1 MGLDGGQA
9 HADAGAWR
17 LDHRRLQTAKKPGII
32 PGKKH
37 PTRVDDIDF
46 EQLVD
51 RFYQP
56 LYRFALSLA
65 RREAEACDLTQQTFY
80 LWATK
85 GHQLR
90 DKSKVKTWLF
100 TTMHRAFLGSRRRET
115 RFPHHE
121 FDQVSHE
128 LPALSP
134 TVVNDLDGSIAIEAL
149 MSVDELYRAP
159 LTLFYLKEHSYKE
172 IAELLD
178 LPIGTVMSRLSRG
191 KQQLRQLLHVHKD
204 SSAEKKVIALPLNSN
219 NQERRHG

>member
-1 MGLDGGQA
+1 M
-9 HADAGAWR
+9 
-17 LDHRRLQTAKKPGII
+17 
-32 PGKKH
+32 
-37 PTRVDDIDF
+37 DDIDF
-46 EQLVD
+46 EQLVS
-51 RFYQP
+51 RFYEP

-90 DKSKVKTWLF
+90 DKTKVKTWLF

-128 LPALSP
+128 LPSLSP
-134 TVVNDLDGSIAIEAL
+134 TVINDMDGSLAIEAL
-149 MSVDELYRAP
+149 LAVDELYRAP
-159 LTLFYLKEHSYKE
+159 LTLFYLKEHSYRE

-191 KQQLRQLLHVHKD
+191 KQQLRQILQVGGD
-204 SSAEKKVIALPLNSN
+204 SSADKKVVPLRPNSN

>member
-1 MGLDGGQA
+1 MDLKE
-9 HADAGAWR
+9 
-17 LDHRRLQTAKKPGII
+17 LQIAKIPGII
-32 PGKKH
+32 PEKAH

-46 EQLVD
+46 EQLVN
-51 RFYQP
+51 RFYEP

-128 LPALSP
+128 LPSLSP
-134 TVVNDLDGSIAIEAL
+134 TVVNDLDGNIALEAL
-149 MSVDELYRAP
+149 LSVDELYRAP

-172 IAELLD
+172 IAKLLER
-178 LPIGTVMSRLSRG
+178 PIGTVMSRLSRG
-191 KQQLRQLLHVHKD
+191 KQQLRQILHVSRD
-204 SSAEKKVIALPLNSN
+204 SNAEKKVVPLHPNSN

>member
-1 MGLDGGQA
+1 M
-9 HADAGAWR
+9 
-17 LDHRRLQTAKKPGII
+17 
-32 PGKKH
+32 
-37 PTRVDDIDF
+37 DDIDF
-46 EQLVD
+46 EQLVE
-51 RFYQP
+51 RFYEP

-128 LPALSP
+128 LPSLSP
-134 TVVNDLDGSIAIEAL
+134 TVINDMDGGIAVEAL
-149 MSVDELYRAP
+149 LAVDDLYRAP
-159 LTLFYLKEHSYKE
+159 LTLFYLEEHSYRE

-191 KQQLRQLLHVHKD
+191 KQQIRQALHVTGD
-204 SSAEKKVIALPLNSN
+204 SSAEKKIVPLRLNPSK
-219 NQERRHG
+219 QQRRHG